1 MHELY
6 HAIII
11 KVTKTWMVAMFCS
24 DDVRKLHH
32 LGFATHTHTH
42 THTNNALT
50 FWDFSLYILGPLL
63 ISTATF
69 SCISIVFFTVAIIM
83 EGIVQM

>member
-11 KVTKTWMVAMFCS
+11 KVTKTRMVAMFYS
-24 DDVRKLHH
+24 DDVRNLHH
-32 LGFATHTHTH
+32 LGFATH

-63 ISTATF
+63 ISTAIF
-69 SCISIVFFTVAIIM
+69 SCISIVFFTVVIIM
-83 EGIVQM
+83 EGVVQM